1 VSVRVRIAPAPS
13 GSLHVGN
20 VRTALYNWLFARKQ
34 GGAFV
39 LRIEDTDQSR
49 ASEEAYQAVLE
60 DLRWIGLD
68 WDEGPEAG
76 GPHGPYRDSER
87 LATYAEAA
95 NKLFDIGAA
104 YRCYCTP
111 EELDQRRKLAHAEG
125 RKPGYDGR
133 CFRLSDQEKSA
144 LVAEGRP
151 WVLRFHV
158 PEEGSTTFDDL
169 ITGTVTVA
177 HSEIDDFAI
186 MRQNGFPLYVLA
198 AAVDDALM
206 EITHVVRGLDIQSA
220 TPRQILILGALGH
233 PIPRYGHIP
242 LVTGPDRKPLSKRH
256 GSTTIEEFR
265 AQGFL
270 PETMTN
276 YLAFLGWGTAATTII
291 SKEDLIS
298 RFAIE
303 DVHPSPAML
312 DFQKLSWMNGEYIRM
327 LTDAGLA
334 ARLQPFFAKANLVAD
349 PPTAPEQDLISKVAP
364 LVKTRI
370 ETLSQALALVQGI
383 FKDIEP
389 DTVALEKVRKIEQ
402 SRDLLSKGKAAL
414 EALDDW
420 SVASIESTLRK
431 VVEDLGLKPRIAFL
445 PFYVAITGSTV
456 SAPLFDSIHLIGK
469 EKTLQ
474 RLEATIIALA

>member
-1 VSVRVRIAPAPS
+1 VRVRIAPAPS

-20 VRTALYNWLFARKQ
+20 VRTALFNWLFARKV

-39 LRIEDTDQSR
+39 LRIEDTDQTR

-87 LATYAEAA
+87 LGTYADAA
-95 NKLFDIGAA
+95 NTLFETGAA

-111 EELDQRRKLAHAEG
+111 EELDRRRKLALAEG

-133 CFRLSDQEKSA
+133 CHRLTDQEKSA
-144 LVAEGRP
+144 FEAEGRP

-158 PEEGSTTFDDL
+158 PDEGSTTFDDL

-177 HSEIDDFAI
+177 HSEIDDFAV

-220 TPRQILILGALGH
+220 TPRQILILQSLRH
-233 PIPRYGHIP
+233 PVPRYGHIP

-270 PETMTN
+270 PEAMMN

-298 RFAIE
+298 SFALE

-327 LTDAGLA
+327 LDDPALA
-334 ARLQPFFAKANLVAD
+334 ARLQPFFAKENLIAD
-349 PPTAPEQDLISKVAP
+349 PPTGPEQDLITKVTP
-364 LVKTRI
+364 LIKTRI
-370 ETLSQALALVQGI
+370 ETLAQAPALVKGI
-383 FKDIEP
+383 FQDIEP
-389 DTVALEKVRKIEQ
+389 DPAALEKVRKIEQ
-402 SRDLLSKGKAAL
+402 SRDLLSQGKAAL
-414 EALDDW
+414 ESLTDW
-420 SVASIESTLRK
+420 SVSSIESVLRK

-445 PFYVAITGSTV
+445 PFYVAISGSTI

-469 EKTLQ
+469 QKTLR
-474 RLEATIIALA
+474 RLENALARLE